1 MRGSEENDQYYHAEP
16 AAGVYLHQGQGS
28 LEAVQADPQGKHE
41 SQTAEGKERGKMKQ
55 MYDVHDVKKVLGIAD
70 SKAYEYIRILN
81 AELSKKGFLTVRG
94 RVPRAYFEE
103 RFFGLKEAEETC
115 GSIEC

>member
-1 MRGSEENDQYYHAEP
+1 
-16 AAGVYLHQGQGS
+16 
-28 LEAVQADPQGKHE
+28 
-41 SQTAEGKERGKMKQ
+41 MKQ

-103 RFFGLKEAEETC
+103 RFFGLKEVEEAC
-115 GSIEC
+115 SSIGH